1 MIKHVII
8 WSFKDEYSEE
18 QKVEFAAK
26 IKAGL
31 EGLMGKIE
39 GMTEVSVKTEPLAS
53 SSGDLMLDSTFVD
66 EDALKGYQENPLH
79 IEVASFVRSVVKERK
94 CFDFES

>member
-18 QKVEFAAK
+18 QKLEFAAK

-39 GMTEVSVKTEPLAS
+39 GMTEISVKTKPLAS
-53 SSGDLMLDSTFVD
+53 SSGDLMLDSTFVN

-79 IEVASFVRSVVKERK
+79 VEVATFVRSVVSERK